1 MIFRSPVSECARSV
15 FVFGDALL
23 TLFHHEEYAAGVT
36 QNTWT
41 STAPDRSIG
50 DDEDLSRRPRPRT
63 GPLAGVKIADFC
75 WMGVGAVATRLLAD
89 FGADVIKI
97 ENHKRLDTPRRLPIY
112 KGEVRSYGDEDPN
125 PDPNKGGLF
134 NNYSRNKLGI
144 TVDMS
149 DPRGRDLVLDLIDH
163 CGIVTENFAPGVM
176 ERWNLTY
183 PALRAI
189 RDDVIFARM
198 SGYGHSGPQAHYR
211 SYGPVVQAVS
221 GLSFNSGLPGREP
234 SGWGLSYMDN
244 QAAYYNSAGLLL
256 AIYQR
261 MLTGKGTEVGVS
273 AIEAGIGLLGS
284 DLLDTVVNDRPS
296 RRPDYPRGNRL
307 EHPSA
312 APHGVYPAAGDDQWI
327 AIAVF
332 SDDDWQSLRVS
343 MGDPSWAAD
352 ARFATAVGRVTHQD
366 ELDQHVTAW
375 TRDKDKHDLMTRLQG
390 AGITA
395 GAVQNSQDLAERDPQ
410 IAARGTFF
418 ELDHPVIGTALFE
431 GFPGRL
437 ATSQPDHWRSAPLLG
452 EDNDYVFGQLLGRD
466 ADTLAQLSAEGVI

>member
-1 MIFRSPVSECARSV
+1 M
-15 FVFGDALL
+15 
-23 TLFHHEEYAAGVT
+23 T
-36 QNTWT
+36 QNTF
-41 STAPDRSIG
+41 SGSPA
-50 DDEDLSRRPRPRT
+50 DEATTPVADPSRGPRPRS

-97 ENHKRLDTPRRLPIY
+97 ENRKRLDTPRRLPIY
-112 KGEVRSYGDEDPN
+112 KGEVRSYGAEEAN

-134 NNYSRNKLGI
+134 NNYSRNKLGV
-144 TVDMS
+144 TVDMG
-149 DPRGRDLVLDLIDH
+149 DPRGRELVHDLIEH

-176 ERWNLTY
+176 EKWNLTY
-183 PALRAI
+183 PELREI

-244 QAAYYNSAGLLL
+244 QAAYYNSAGLML

-261 MLTGKGTEVGVS
+261 MLTGQGTEVDVS
-273 AIEAGIGLLGS
+273 AVEAGIGLLGS

-307 EHPSA
+307 EHPAA
-312 APHGVYPAAGDDQWI
+312 APHGVYPASGEDQWI

-332 SDDDWQSLRVS
+332 SDEDWKSLQVA
-343 MGDPSWAAD
+343 MGDPGWAGEP
-352 ARFATAVGRVTHQD
+352 RFATAADRVAHHD
-366 ELDQHVTAW
+366 ELDVLLAGW
-375 TRDKDKHDLMTRLQG
+375 TRDQDKHDLMEKLQR
-390 AGITA
+390 AGVAA
-395 GAVQNSQDLAERDPQ
+395 GAVQNAQDLAEHDPQ

-418 ELDHPVIGTALFE
+418 ELDHPVIGPALFE
-431 GFPGRL
+431 GFPGQL
-437 ATSQPDHWRSAPLLG
+437 STSRPDHWRSAPLLG
-452 EDNDYVFGQLLGRD
+452 EDNDFVFGELLGRD
-466 ADTLAQLSAEGVI
+466 ADTLAQLAAEGVI

>member
-1 MIFRSPVSECARSV
+1 M
-15 FVFGDALL
+15 
-23 TLFHHEEYAAGVT
+23 T
-36 QNTWT
+36 QNTF
-41 STAPDRSIG
+41 SGSPA
-50 DDEDLSRRPRPRT
+50 DEATTLVADPSRGPRPRS

-97 ENHKRLDTPRRLPIY
+97 ENRKRLDTPRRLPIY
-112 KGEVRSYGDEDPN
+112 KGEVRSYGAEEAN

-134 NNYSRNKLGI
+134 NNYSRNKLGV
-144 TVDMS
+144 TVDMG
-149 DPRGRDLVLDLIDH
+149 DPRGRELVHDLIEH

-176 ERWNLTY
+176 EKWNLTY
-183 PALRAI
+183 PELREI

-244 QAAYYNSAGLLL
+244 QAAYYNSAGLML

-261 MLTGKGTEVGVS
+261 MLTGQGTEVDVS
-273 AIEAGIGLLGS
+273 AVEAGIGLLGS

-307 EHPSA
+307 EHPAA
-312 APHGVYPAAGDDQWI
+312 APHGVYPASGEDQWI

-332 SDDDWQSLRVS
+332 SDEDWKSFQVA
-343 MGDPSWAAD
+343 MGDPAWAGEP
-352 ARFATAVGRVTHQD
+352 RFATAADRVAHHD
-366 ELDQHVTAW
+366 ELDVLLAGW
-375 TRDKDKHDLMTRLQG
+375 TRDQDKHDLMEKLQR
-390 AGITA
+390 AGIAA
-395 GAVQNSQDLAERDPQ
+395 GAVQNAQDLAEHDPQ

-418 ELDHPVIGTALFE
+418 ELDHPVIGPALFE
-431 GFPGRL
+431 GFPGQL
-437 ATSQPDHWRSAPLLG
+437 STSRPDHWRSAPLLG
-452 EDNDYVFGQLLGRD
+452 EDNDFVFGELLGRD
-466 ADTLAQLSAEGVI
+466 ADTLAQLAAEGVI

>member
-1 MIFRSPVSECARSV
+1 M
-15 FVFGDALL
+15 
-23 TLFHHEEYAAGVT
+23 THT
-36 QNTWT
+36 TWT
-41 STAPDRSIG
+41 SNAADQGIGSG
-50 DDEDLSRRPRPRT
+50 DDSRRPRPRS

-89 FGADVIKI
+89 FGAEVIKI
-97 ENHKRLDTPRRLPIY
+97 ENRKRLDMPRRLPIY
-112 KGEVRSYGDEDPN
+112 KGEVRSYGAEDPN

-144 TVDMS
+144 TVDMA
-149 DPRGRDLVLDLIDH
+149 DPRGRELVLDLIDH

-183 PALRAI
+183 PELREI

-234 SGWGLSYMDN
+234 SGWGQSYMDN

-261 MLTGKGTEVGVS
+261 MLTGQGTEVDVS
-273 AIEAGIGLLGS
+273 AVEAGIGLLGS

-296 RRPDYPRGNRL
+296 RREDYPRGNRL
-307 EHPSA
+307 EHPAA

-332 SDDDWQSLRVS
+332 SDQEWKSLRS
-343 MGDPSWAAD
+343 AMGDPAWAGET
-352 ARFATAVGRVTHQD
+352 RFATATDRVAHAD
-366 ELDQHVTAW
+366 ELDAALSTW
-375 TRDKDKHDLMTRLQG
+375 TRDRDKHELMDLLQG
-390 AGITA
+390 SGIAA
-395 GAVQNSQDLAERDPQ
+395 GAVQNSRDLAEHDPQ
-410 IAARGTFF
+410 IEARGTFF
-418 ELDHPVIGTALFE
+418 ELDHPVIGPALFE
-431 GFPGRL
+431 GFPGQFG
-437 ATSQPDHWRSAPLLG
+437 TSQPDHWRSAPLLG
-452 EDNDYVFGQLLGRD
+452 EDNDYVFGELLGRD
-466 ADTLAQLSAEGVI
+466 QETLERLSAEGVI